1 MIMPEIPIA
10 SFATFITAYAQS
22 DIFGKAIMLALIGL
36 SLICWIIL
44 IQKIRFTHRTARL
57 SQIFYKNYTSQKE
70 RMLQIDL
77 QEANAC
83 KDLHPFAH
91 ILGSL
96 KIKTGEILNKN
107 LYFSTQDLE
116 KPKIYLSS
124 ADLEA
129 VESHV
134 LTTISYH
141 VKQLEK
147 NLFILPTIVSLA
159 PFLGLLGTVWGI
171 LVTFSGLQNSSS
183 IGSNSVI
190 IGGLST
196 ALATT
201 VLGLVIAI
209 PALIA
214 YNYLK
219 HRINNYSSEM
229 QDFLY
234 ELLSYLELQYRRVDQ
249 D

>member
-1 MIMPEIPIA
+1 MSNIPIA
-10 SFATFITAYAQS
+10 SFITFINAYSQS
-22 DIFGKAIMLALIGL
+22 DVFGKAIMLTLVCL

-44 IQKIRFTHRTARL
+44 IQKIQSTYRIARL
-57 SQIFYKNYTSQKE
+57 SQIFYRNYTSQKE

-77 QEANAC
+77 QEIKIC

-96 KIKTGEILNKN
+96 KVKTGEILNKN

-116 KPKIYLSS
+116 KKIYLSS

-183 IGSNSVI
+183 IGSNSMI

-214 YNYLK
+214 HNYLK
-219 HRINNYSSEM
+219 HRISNYSSEM

-234 ELLSYLELQYRRVDQ
+234 ELLSYLELQYRKVDL

>member
-1 MIMPEIPIA
+1 MIMIPIA
-10 SFATFITAYAQS
+10 SFATFVNAYAQS
-22 DIFGKAIMLALIGL
+22 DVFGKAIMLALIGL
-36 SLICWIIL
+36 SLVCWIIL

-77 QEANAC
+77 QEISTC
-83 KDLHPFAH
+83 RDLHPFAH

-96 KIKTGEILNKN
+96 KVKTGEILNKN
-107 LYFSTQDLE
+107 LYFSTRDLE
-116 KPKIYLSS
+116 KKIYLSS

-171 LVTFSGLQNSSS
+171 LVTFSGLQSNSS

-190 IGGLST
+190 IGGLSM

-219 HRINNYSSEM
+219 HRISNYSSEM

-234 ELLSYLELQYRRVDQ
+234 ELLSYLELQYRRVDV

>member
-1 MIMPEIPIA
+1 MLMSNIPIA
-10 SFATFITAYAQS
+10 SFTTFVNAYAQS
-22 DIFGKAIMLALIGL
+22 DVFGKAIMLALIGL
-36 SLICWIIL
+36 SLICWVIL

-57 SQIFYKNYTSQKE
+57 SQIFYRNYTSQKE

-77 QEANAC
+77 QEINAC

-96 KIKTGEILNKN
+96 KVKTGEILNKN

-116 KPKIYLSS
+116 KKVYLSS

-219 HRINNYSSEM
+219 HRISNYSSEM

-234 ELLSYLELQYRRVDQ
+234 ELLSYLELQYRKVDL

>member
-1 MIMPEIPIA
+1 MIMSNIPIA
-10 SFATFITAYAQS
+10 NFTTFINAYAQS
-22 DIFGKAIMLALIGL
+22 DVFGKVIMLALIGL

-44 IQKIRFTHRTARL
+44 IQKIRFTHKTARL
-57 SQIFYKNYTSQKE
+57 SQIFYRNYTSQKE

-77 QEANAC
+77 QEMYAC

-96 KIKTGEILNKN
+96 KEKTGEILNKN
-107 LYFSTQDLE
+107 LYFSTQNLE
-116 KPKIYLSS
+116 KKIHLSS

-219 HRINNYSSEM
+219 HRISNYCSEM

-234 ELLSYLELQYRRVDQ
+234 ELLSYLELQYRKVDL

>member
-1 MIMPEIPIA
+1 MIPIA
-10 SFATFITAYAQS
+10 SFATFVNAYAQS
-22 DIFGKAIMLALIGL
+22 DVFGKAIMLALIGL
-36 SLICWIIL
+36 SLVCWIIL

-77 QEANAC
+77 QEISTC
-83 KDLHPFAH
+83 RDLHPFAH

-96 KIKTGEILNKN
+96 KVKTGEILNKN
-107 LYFSTQDLE
+107 LYFSTRDLE
-116 KPKIYLSS
+116 KKIYLSS

-171 LVTFSGLQNSSS
+171 LVTFSGLQSNSS

-190 IGGLST
+190 IGGLSM

-219 HRINNYSSEM
+219 HRISNYSSEM

-234 ELLSYLELQYRRVDQ
+234 ELLSYLELQYRRVDV

>member
-1 MIMPEIPIA
+1 MIMSNIPIA
-10 SFATFITAYAQS
+10 SFTTFINAYAQS
-22 DIFGKAIMLALIGL
+22 DVFGKAIMLALIGL
-36 SLICWIIL
+36 SLICWVIL

-57 SQIFYKNYTSQKE
+57 SQIFYRNYTSQKE

-77 QEANAC
+77 QEINAC

-96 KIKTGEILNKN
+96 KVKTGEILNKN
-107 LYFSTQDLE
+107 LFFSTQDLE
-116 KPKIYLSS
+116 KKIYLSS

-219 HRINNYSSEM
+219 HRISNYSSEM

-234 ELLSYLELQYRRVDQ
+234 ELLSYLELQYRKVDL